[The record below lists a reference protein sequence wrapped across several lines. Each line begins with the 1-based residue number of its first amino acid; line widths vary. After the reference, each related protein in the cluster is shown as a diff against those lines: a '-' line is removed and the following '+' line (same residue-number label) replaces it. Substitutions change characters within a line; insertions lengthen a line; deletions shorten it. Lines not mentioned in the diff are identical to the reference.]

1 MKKELFAM
9 NEPSTWFLEMQST
22 PREKKERKW
31 NHSVVSNSLWPHD
44 CSLPSFSVHG
54 IFQARVLEWVAIS
67 FSRGSSQSRDR
78 TWIASVAGR
87 CFTIWTTREC
97 PWWRSYKNCWKTI
110 NYSEYYIN
118 LIDKAATGFERIDS
132 NFERNW
138 SSHCLPGSRVS
149 RDTNPTNFIQSEVR
163 GVESYL

>member
-1 MKKELFAM
+1 MKKELFAK

-22 PREKKERKW
+22 PLEKKERKW
-31 NHSVVSNSLWPHD
+31 NHSVVSNPMTVAYQAS
-44 CSLPSFSVHG
+44 
-54 IFQARVLEWVAIS
+54 QARVLEWVAIS

-78 TWIASVAGR
+78 TWISSIAGR

-118 LIDKAATGFERIDS
+118 LIDKAATGFEKIDS
-132 NFERNW
+132 SFERNW
-138 SSHCLPGSRVS
+138 SSQCLPGSRVS
-149 RDTNPTNFIQSEVR
+149 RATNPTNFIQSEVR